1 MYMFANLYFETTSP
15 ESPYKRLLEFDVIFS
30 ILLHAVFYTFALC
43 IFGYVFNVKFSKK
56 TYMKLFLILLL
67 IMTIGYPAR
76 LARVKDMK
84 RTLIGYGFTI
94 SKNLNKIKEMIIKIK
109 KLNLL
114 SDTKKRLDSVN
125 PCPTNSS
132 ITISSASFF

>member
-15 ESPYKRLLEFDVIFS
+15 ESSYKRLLEFDVIFS
-30 ILLHAVFYTFALC
+30 ILLHAVLYTFALC

-67 IMTIGYPAR
+67 VITLGYPAR

-84 RTLIGYGFTI
+84 RTLIGYG
-94 SKNLNKIKEMIIKIK
+94 
-109 KLNLL
+109 
-114 SDTKKRLDSVN
+114 LDEEVSRHIAVSVLHHGYFRW
-125 PCPTNSS
+125 
-132 ITISSASFF
+132 FFLG